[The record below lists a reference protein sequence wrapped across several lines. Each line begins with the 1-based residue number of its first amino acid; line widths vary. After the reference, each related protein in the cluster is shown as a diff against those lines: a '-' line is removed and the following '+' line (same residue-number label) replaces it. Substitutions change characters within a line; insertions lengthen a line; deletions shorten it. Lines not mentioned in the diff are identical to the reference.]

1 MRECD
6 ICAHRLT
13 SSIDEPCMSDI
24 NFFVPGIPATQ
35 GSKKW
40 VGGHR
45 IVDTC
50 KSLPQWRKDVATIA
64 RLHAPKKPIPKNYNV
79 YMKLHFYLPRP
90 KSHYGTGRNAGKL
103 KKGAPAVP
111 RGKDLTKMLRAVE
124 DSLSGIIFEDDDQ
137 VSLQLNSKNYADDCG
152 SGVSVSIQYYQNQC
166 QP

>member
-1 MRECD
+1 MFAIRDAAAAAGRERHMTD
-6 ICAHRLT
+6 
-13 SSIDEPCMSDI
+13 MSDI

-45 IVDTC
+45 IIDTC

-64 RLHAPKKPIPKNYNV
+64 RLNAPKKPLAKNYNI
-79 YMKLHFYLPRP
+79 YMRLYFYLPRP

-103 KKGAPAVP
+103 KTSAPAVP

-137 VSLQLNSKNYADDCG
+137 VAMQLTTKNYADCCEP
-152 SGVSVSIQYYQNQC
+152 GVRVKIRCYPN
-166 QP
+166 